1 MKQGRADRQIDP
13 GHCCCQLFHQHLTRD
28 VQGENESLRGRS
40 QEAAPEREGEARDK
54 GGFGIH
60 VGDPPANLGDRRLR
74 DVSEGGTNTPLL
86 LGRELSWQDP
96 IFLFA

>member
-13 GHCCCQLFHQHLTRD
+13 GHCCCQLFHRHLIRD

-54 GGFGIH
+54 GGLRIH
-60 VGDPPANLGDRRLR
+60 VGELPSKPGRQ
-74 DVSEGGTNTPLL
+74 ETP
-86 LGRELSWQDP
+86 
-96 IFLFA
+96 